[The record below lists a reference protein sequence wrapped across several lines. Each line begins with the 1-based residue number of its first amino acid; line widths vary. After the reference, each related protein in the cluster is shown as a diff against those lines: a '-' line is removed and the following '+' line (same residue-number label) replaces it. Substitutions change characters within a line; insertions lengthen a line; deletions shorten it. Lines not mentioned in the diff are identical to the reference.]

1 MKNNQHN
8 YKDCSCNKRSD
19 LLVGKK
25 GQPNWLRRAPA
36 RAMMRAVGFKD
47 QDFEKPL
54 IAVACPYTN
63 ITPCNAHIQSLG
75 EMAMKEIDKQNGKG
89 IIFGTPVVT
98 DGESMGMEGM
108 KYSLVSRDLIADCI
122 EMMTEAYATDGAF
135 TLAGCD
141 KTIPGALMPIFRN
154 NLIGITLYG
163 GTILPG
169 RSKNKDL
176 NIVSVFEAVGKISSK
191 TIDEDEFNEIEKK
204 ACPGCGA
211 CGGMYTANTMASAIE
226 AMGMSLPGS
235 ASHPAVNYKNE
246 ISQQKKQDINNSV
259 KALFNLIKNN
269 IHALD
274 IVTKKSF

>member
-63 ITPCNAHIQSLG
+63 ITPCNAHIQRLG
-75 EMAMKEIDKQNGKG
+75 EMTMKEIDKQNGKG

-141 KTIPGALMPIFRN
+141 KTIPGAL
-154 NLIGITLYG
+154 
-163 GTILPG
+163 
-169 RSKNKDL
+169 
-176 NIVSVFEAVGKISSK
+176 
-191 TIDEDEFNEIEKK
+191 
-204 ACPGCGA
+204 
-211 CGGMYTANTMASAIE
+211 
-226 AMGMSLPGS
+226 
-235 ASHPAVNYKNE
+235 
-246 ISQQKKQDINNSV
+246 
-259 KALFNLIKNN
+259 
-269 IHALD
+269 
-274 IVTKKSF
+274 